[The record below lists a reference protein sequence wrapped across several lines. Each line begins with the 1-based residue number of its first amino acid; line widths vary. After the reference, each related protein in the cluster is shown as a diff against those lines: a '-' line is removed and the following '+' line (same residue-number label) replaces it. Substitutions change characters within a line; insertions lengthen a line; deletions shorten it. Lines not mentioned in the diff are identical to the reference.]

1 MLPTAISLNKEN
13 FVNMSHAH
21 NFWKKEWI
29 NIGSVVRLMLKNLSR
44 SSHQRYPKEK
54 GTLRNFAKLT
64 GKHMCQSLS
73 FNKVVGKAF

>member
-29 NIGSVVRLMLKNLSR
+29 NIGSVVRLMLKILST

-73 FNKVVGKAF
+73 FNKVAGKAF